1 MILNFLLLLALL
13 SYYCICQE
21 NSVESRKVEKIFPIR
36 SAVGLK
42 SVVSDSRSS
51 TEREAP

>member
-21 NSVESRKVEKIFPIR
+21 KSVESRKDVEKIFPIR

-42 SVVSDSRSS
+42 SV
-51 TEREAP
+51 